1 MGYAVHFKH
10 VPPDL
15 PPEVQARVRLALDE
29 VGETCSSIARDDE
42 FWTYIKES
50 GFFLEHQGWRFHFHL
65 ERFARELVVDRCE
78 RLSDR
83 STTAASSS
91 P

>member
-1 MGYAVHFKH
+1 MGYAVIFTS

-29 VGETCSSIARDDE
+29 VGEACSRIAREDE
-42 FWTYIKES
+42 FWTYLKES
-50 GFFLEHQGWRFHFHL
+50 GFVLGHEGWRFHYHL
-65 ERFARELVVDRCE
+65 NRRSRELVVDRCE
-78 RLSDR
+78 RIGENPP
-83 STTAASSS
+83 TN